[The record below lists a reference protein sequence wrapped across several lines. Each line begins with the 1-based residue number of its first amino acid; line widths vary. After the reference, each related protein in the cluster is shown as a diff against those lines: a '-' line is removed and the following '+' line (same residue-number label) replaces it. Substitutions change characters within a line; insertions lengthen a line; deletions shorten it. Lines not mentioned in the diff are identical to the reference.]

1 MTDHERT
8 GLPDNEILGYR
19 FPGGRYTIAH
29 WENFLLTD
37 CTTSEQLEDGL
48 VHPVA
53 LFHVPILGSGITI
66 ARLFE
71 VCGAQGPGS
80 VGLDGYDWE
89 YFEPLRIETEYDVQG
104 SIIHWEHA
112 TDDHGNPYDAMK
124 FSIEL
129 RDVARNATRVAR
141 VTNSWRFRR
150 HQAAAAYKKPAA
162 RTLDEFREGG
172 TPIPEFS
179 VESVDA
185 QRMKTMAAILR
196 DPYRV
201 HWDRAATTEMGL
213 GGRVINQ
220 GPLNLSYIVNALH
233 LFAGVGS
240 VRRLTVAFHRPVFD
254 GDRVVAGGEVT
265 DTNVDGGAEFAGRSL
280 RKVKV
285 WLRRDNPTPGEVVV
299 SGTALVD

>member
-1 MTDHERT
+1 MTSIDRS
-8 GLPDNEILGYR
+8 GLPDDQVLGYR

-37 CTTSEQLEDGL
+37 CTGADQLPDGL

-53 LFHVPILGSGITI
+53 LFHVPILGSGINI
-66 ARLFE
+66 AKLFE
-71 VCGAQGPGS
+71 VCGAEGPGS

-89 YFEPLRIETEYDVQG
+89 YFSALRIDTEYDVQG
-104 SIIHWEHA
+104 SIVHWEHMV
-112 TDDHGNPYDAMK
+112 DDKGNPYDAMK

-129 RDVARNATRVAR
+129 RDVANANALVAR

-150 HQAAAAYKKPAA
+150 QQATAAYKKPAEHTA
-162 RTLDEFREGG
+162 DE
-172 TPIPEFS
+172 S
-179 VESVDA
+179 VAAGERVADWVMESVDA

-201 HWDRAATTEMGL
+201 HWDRGATTEMGL
-213 GGRVINQ
+213 GGKVINQ

-233 LFAGVGS
+233 AHGGPGC

-254 GDRVVAGGEVT
+254 GDRLVAGGEIQG
-265 DTNVDGGAEFAGRSL
+265 NISFDGRDV

-285 WLRRDNPTPGEVVV
+285 WLTRDNPTPNEVMV
-299 SGTALVD
+299 SGTALID

>member
-1 MTDHERT
+1 MSSSIDDDTV
-8 GLPDNEILGYR
+8 LGFR

-37 CTTSEQLEDGL
+37 CTTAEQLPDGL

-66 ARLFE
+66 AKLFE
-71 VCGAQGPGS
+71 VCGAEGPGS

-89 YFEPLRIETEYDVQG
+89 YFAPLRIDVEYDVQG
-104 SIIHWEHA
+104 SIVHWEHRL
-112 TDDHGNPYDAMK
+112 DHNGNAYDAMK

-129 RDVARNATRVAR
+129 RDVVRDELAAR

-150 HQAAAAYKKPAA
+150 QHATAAYKAPAPA
-162 RTLDEFREGG
+162 TSGDVSESVAS
-172 TPIPEFS
+172 IPPFV
-179 VESVDA
+179 VEAVDA

-201 HWDRAATTEMGL
+201 HWDREATREMGL

-233 LFAGVGS
+233 NFAGPGC

-254 GDRVVAGGEVT
+254 GDRVEAGGEVVAE
-265 DTNVDGGAEFAGRSL
+265 TNDSRSCT
-280 RKVKV
+280 V
-285 WLRRDNPTPGEVVV
+285 WLKRGDETVV
-299 SGTALVD
+299 SGTAVISSR

>member
-1 MTDHERT
+1 MTDTARS

-37 CTTSEQLEDGL
+37 CTTSAQLPDGL

-53 LFHVPILGSGITI
+53 LFHVPILGSGINI
-66 ARLFE
+66 AKLFE
-71 VCGAQGPGS
+71 VCGAEGPGS

-89 YFEPLRIETEYDVQG
+89 YFSRLRIDTEYDVQG
-104 SIIHWEHA
+104 SIVDWEHML
-112 TDDHGNPYDAMK
+112 DDKGNAYDAMK
-124 FSIEL
+124 FAIEL
-129 RDVARNATRVAR
+129 RDVANDNALVAR

-150 HQAAAAYKKPAA
+150 QHGTAAYKRPAEKTA
-162 RTLDEFREGG
+162 DSASTTSQSIAEFAVDG
-172 TPIPEFS
+172 
-179 VESVDA
+179 VDA

-233 LFAGVGS
+233 AFGVAGC

-254 GDRVVAGGEVT
+254 GDRVVAGGEVVGV
-265 DTNVDGGAEFAGRSL
+265 DTFADSSV
-280 RKVKV
+280 RKVNV
-285 WLRRDNPTPGEVVV
+285 WLRRDDPTPGEIVV
-299 SGTALVD
+299 SGTALID

>member
-1 MTDHERT
+1 MTTTARS

-37 CTTSEQLEDGL
+37 CTTSEQLPDGL

-53 LFHVPILGSGITI
+53 LFHVPILGSGINI
-66 ARLFE
+66 AKLFE
-71 VCGAQGPGS
+71 VCGAEGPGS

-89 YFEPLRIETEYDVQG
+89 YFSRLCIDTEYDVQG
-104 SIIHWEHA
+104 SIVHWEHML
-112 TDDHGNPYDAMK
+112 DDKGNAYDAMK
-124 FSIEL
+124 FAIEL
-129 RDVARNATRVAR
+129 RDVASGDALVAR

-150 HQAAAAYKKPAA
+150 QHATAAYKKPAEKTVQDGA
-162 RTLDEFREGG
+162 IATQQL
-172 TPIPEFS
+172 PEFA
-179 VESVDA
+179 VDGVDA

-233 LFAGVGS
+233 AFAGAGC

-254 GDRVVAGGEVT
+254 GDRVVAGGEV
-265 DTNVDGGAEFAGRSL
+265 VDAETFADSSV
-280 RKVKV
+280 RKVNV
-285 WLRRDNPTPGEVVV
+285 WLRRDDPTPGEIVV
-299 SGTALVD
+299 SGTALID

>member
-1 MTDHERT
+1 MSSSIDDATV
-8 GLPDNEILGYR
+8 LGFR

-37 CTTSEQLEDGL
+37 CTTAEQLPDGL
-48 VHPVA
+48 VHPAA
-53 LFHVPILGSGITI
+53 LFHVPILGSGISI
-66 ARLFE
+66 AKLFE
-71 VCGAQGPGS
+71 VCGAEGPGS

-89 YFEPLRIETEYDVQG
+89 YFAPLRIDVEYDVQG
-104 SIIHWEHA
+104 SIVHWEHRL
-112 TDDHGNPYDAMK
+112 DHNGNAYDAMK

-129 RDVARNATRVAR
+129 RDVQRDELAAR

-150 HQAAAAYKKPAA
+150 QHATAAYKMPAPVTDSDVSPVIA
-162 RTLDEFREGG
+162 S
-172 TPIPEFS
+172 IPPFV

-201 HWDRAATTEMGL
+201 HWDREATREMGL

-233 LFAGVGS
+233 NFAGPGC

-254 GDRVVAGGEVT
+254 GDHVEAGGEVVAQ
-265 DTNVDGGAEFAGRSL
+265 DNDSRSC
-280 RKVKV
+280 KV
-285 WLRRDNPTPGEVVV
+285 WLKRGDETVV
-299 SGTALVD
+299 SGNAVISSH

>member
-1 MTDHERT
+1 VSSLIDDDTV
-8 GLPDNEILGYR
+8 LGFR

-37 CTTSEQLEDGL
+37 CTTADQLPDGL

-53 LFHVPILGSGITI
+53 LFHVPILGSGISI
-66 ARLFE
+66 AKLFE
-71 VCGAQGPGS
+71 VCGAEGPGS

-89 YFEPLRIETEYDVQG
+89 YFSPLRIDVEYDVQG
-104 SIIHWEHA
+104 SIVHWEHRL
-112 TDDHGNPYDAMK
+112 DHNGNAYDAMK

-129 RDVARNATRVAR
+129 RDPEKDELVAR

-150 HQAAAAYKKPAA
+150 QHATAAYKMPAPVTEKSETA
-162 RTLDEFREGG
+162 PVET
-172 TPIPEFS
+172 IPSFV

-201 HWDRAATTEMGL
+201 HWDREATREMGL

-233 LFAGVGS
+233 NFAGAGC
-240 VRRLTVAFHRPVFD
+240 VRRLTVQFHRPVFD
-254 GDRVVAGGEVT
+254 GDSVVGGGEVVVVGNESRT
-265 DTNVDGGAEFAGRSL
+265 CN
-280 RKVKV
+280 V
-285 WLRRDNPTPGEVVV
+285 WLKRGDETVV
-299 SGTALVD
+299 SGTAEISLD

>member
-1 MTDHERT
+1 MTTTARS

-37 CTTSEQLEDGL
+37 CTTSEQLPDGL

-53 LFHVPILGSGITI
+53 LFHVPILGSGINI
-66 ARLFE
+66 AKLFE
-71 VCGAQGPGS
+71 VCGAEGPGS

-89 YFEPLRIETEYDVQG
+89 YFSRLRIDTEYDVQG
-104 SIIHWEHA
+104 SIVHWEHML
-112 TDDHGNPYDAMK
+112 DDKGNAYDAMK
-124 FSIEL
+124 FAIEL
-129 RDVARNATRVAR
+129 RDVANGNALVAR

-150 HQAAAAYKKPAA
+150 QHGTAAYKRPAEKTA
-162 RTLDEFREGG
+162 ET
-172 TPIPEFS
+172 TSTTSQSIPEFA
-179 VESVDA
+179 VDGVDA

-233 LFAGVGS
+233 AFGGAGC

-254 GDRVVAGGEVT
+254 GDRVVAGGEVVGNET
-265 DTNVDGGAEFAGRSL
+265 FADSSV
-280 RKVKV
+280 RKVNV
-285 WLRRDNPTPGEVVV
+285 WLRRDDPTPGEIVV
-299 SGTALVD
+299 SGTALID

>member
-1 MTDHERT
+1 MSSSIDDDTV
-8 GLPDNEILGYR
+8 LGFR

-37 CTTSEQLEDGL
+37 CTTAEQLPDGL

-66 ARLFE
+66 AKLFE
-71 VCGAQGPGS
+71 VCGAEGPGS

-89 YFEPLRIETEYDVQG
+89 YFAPLRIDVEYDVQG
-104 SIIHWEHA
+104 SIVHWEHRL
-112 TDDHGNPYDAMK
+112 DHNGNAYDAMK

-129 RDVARNATRVAR
+129 RDVVRDELAAR

-150 HQAAAAYKKPAA
+150 QHATAAYKAPAPA
-162 RTLDEFREGG
+162 TSGDVSESVAS
-172 TPIPEFS
+172 IPPFV
-179 VESVDA
+179 VEAVDA

-201 HWDRAATTEMGL
+201 HWDREATREMGL

-233 LFAGVGS
+233 NFAGPGC

-254 GDRVVAGGEVT
+254 GDHVEAGGEVVAE
-265 DTNVDGGAEFAGRSL
+265 TNDSRSCA
-280 RKVKV
+280 V
-285 WLRRDNPTPGEVVV
+285 WLKRGDETVV
-299 SGTALVD
+299 SGTAVISSR

>member
-1 MTDHERT
+1 MTTTERS

-37 CTTSEQLEDGL
+37 CTTAEQLPDRL

-53 LFHVPILGSGITI
+53 LFHVPILGSGINI
-66 ARLFE
+66 AKLFE
-71 VCGAQGPGS
+71 VCGAEGAGS

-89 YFEPLRIETEYDVQG
+89 YFSPPRIETEYDVQG
-104 SIIHWEHA
+104 SIVHWEHMV
-112 TDDHGNPYDAMK
+112 DDKGNAYDAMK

-129 RDVARNATRVAR
+129 RDVANSNALVAR

-150 HQAAAAYKKPAA
+150 QHATAAYKKPAEKTA
-162 RTLDEFREGG
+162 QEG
-172 TPIPEFS
+172 TTATEQVPEF
-179 VESVDA
+179 VVDSVDA

-201 HWDRAATTEMGL
+201 HWDREATREMGL

-233 LFAGVGS
+233 NFAEPGC

-254 GDRVVAGGEVT
+254 GDHVEAGGEVVAE
-265 DTNVDGGAEFAGRSL
+265 TNDFRSCT
-280 RKVKV
+280 V
-285 WLRRDNPTPGEVVV
+285 WLRRGDETVV
-299 SGTALVD
+299 SGTAVISAR